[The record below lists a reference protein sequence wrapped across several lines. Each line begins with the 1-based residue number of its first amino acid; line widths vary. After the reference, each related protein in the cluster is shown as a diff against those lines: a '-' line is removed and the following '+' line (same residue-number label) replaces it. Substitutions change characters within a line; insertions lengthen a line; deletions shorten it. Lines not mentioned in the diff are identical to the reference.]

1 MSERI
6 VTIVP
11 CGEGQATYTFGEE
24 SKWGARRESE

>member
-24 SKWGARRESE
+24 SKWGVRRQA